1 MAESIV
7 WSLTAG
13 GTAGSSIQ
21 SSGKTSG
28 EAIISVSVDLD
39 AGSAER
45 DLSLQVDDVDKVN
58 FLAISSD
65 LLDGKVTVKADG
77 ADATPLTG
85 ALLLPGAAV
94 KLFAADLTTLTVH
107 NTSAD
112 KSAKLSVL
120 IGLTV

>member
-1 MAESIV
+1 MSESIV

-28 EAIISVSVDLD
+28 EAIISISVDLD
-39 AGSAER
+39 AGSAQR

-77 ADATPLTG
+77 ATATPLTG

-94 KLFAADLTTLTVH
+94 RLFAGDLTTLTVH